1 MTAAPCIPRSAER
14 TLTLGKGFLED
25 FSDRLTRIGA
35 LNWLRTV
42 AVNTAPRVCMA
53 EDESNEQPA
62 NPFTLPYRGDFDGF
76 GASHRRSPVRP
87 RLVGKFRSTGEHRA
101 RAAGCRIHH
110 RLVPPGQCPGRAAV
124 L

>member
-42 AVNTAPRVCMA
+42 AVNTAHRVCMA

-62 NPFTLPYRGDFDGF
+62 NPFTLRYRGDFDGF
-76 GASHRRSPVRP
+76 GACTDSSPVRSC
-87 RLVGKFRSTGEHRA
+87 VVAEFRPTRRHGA
-101 RAAGCRIHH
+101 RAAGCRVHH
-110 RLVPPGQCPGRAAV
+110 RP
-124 L
+124 